1 MKGSV
6 ADTRG
11 GGWGRALAR
20 PNNFSKPLNDSW
32 LTVKQS
38 HIKDFMINKS
48 LIGYILSKFA
58 WNLGGGGGGEDEIYS
73 NEWVVISWQHRF
85 APQLFCEVSATAYNW
100 LLES

>member
-11 GGWGRALAR
+11 GGLAVAH

-58 WNLGGGGGGEDEIYS
+58 WNLGGGK
-73 NEWVVISWQHRF
+73 VRF
-85 APQLFCEVSATAYNW
+85 TAMNGW
-100 LLES
+100 LYPGNIDLHPNYFVKCLPLLTIGY